1 MFVQV
6 IEGRVSDAEAVH
18 AEMDG
23 WVRGLAPG
31 AKGWLGSTAGVT
43 SSGQLIATARFESEE
58 AARANSDRP
67 EQGEWWARMEG
78 LFVDEPS
85 FHDSIAVD
93 VELPGDPSAASFV
106 QVMRGR
112 TSDHEKV
119 REIMSAHADERAKA
133 RPDVLGML
141 AVSHAGGAYTVVIY
155 FTSEAEAREGEK
167 REMPAE
173 LQEQMAAM
181 AALEV
186 GQPRFY
192 DFSEPWIYSA

>member
-23 WVRGLAPG
+23 WVRSLAPG

-58 AARANSDRP
+58 DARANSDRP
-67 EQGEWWARMEG
+67 EQGAWWARMEG

-93 VELPGDPSAASFV
+93 VELPGDPSGASFV

-119 REIMSAHADERAKA
+119 REIMSAHSDERAKA

>member
-6 IEGRVSDAEAVH
+6 IEGRVSDAEAAH
-18 AEMDG
+18 AAMDG
-23 WVRGLAPG
+23 WVRSLAPG
-31 AKGWLGSTAGVT
+31 ATGWLGSTAGVT
-43 SSGQLIATARFESEE
+43 SSGQLIAIARFESEE

-67 EQGEWWARMEG
+67 EQGEWWAQMEA
-78 LFVDEPS
+78 LFSDEPS
-85 FHDSIAVD
+85 FHDSVAVD
-93 VELPGDPSAASFV
+93 LETPGDPSAAGFV

-112 TSDHEKV
+112 TSDSAKV
-119 REIMSAHADERAKA
+119 REIMSAHADERAAA

-141 AVSHAGGAYTVVIY
+141 AASHAGGAYTVAIY

-173 LQEQMAAM
+173 LTEQMAEVS
-181 AALEV
+181 ALEV

-192 DFSEPWIYSA
+192 DFSEPWLYSA

>member
-6 IEGRVSDAEAVH
+6 IEGRVSDAEAAH

-23 WVRGLAPG
+23 WVRSLAPG
-31 AKGWLGSTAGVT
+31 AKGWLGSTGGVT
-43 SSGQLIATARFESEE
+43 SSGQLIAIARFESEE

-67 EQGEWWARMEG
+67 EQGKWWARMEG
-78 LFVDEPS
+78 LFSDEPS
-85 FHDSIAVD
+85 FHDSVAVD
-93 VELPGDPSAASFV
+93 VELPGDPAGAGFV
-106 QVMRGR
+106 QVIRGR
-112 TSDHEKV
+112 TSDSEKV
-119 REIMSAHADERAKA
+119 REIMSAHADERAKV

-141 AVSHAGGAYTVVIY
+141 AATHAGGAYTVVIY
-155 FTSEAEAREGEK
+155 FTTEAEAREGEK

>member
-6 IEGRVSDAEAVH
+6 IEGRVSDAETVH

-23 WVRGLAPG
+23 WVRSLAPG

-58 AARANSDRP
+58 DARANSDRP
-67 EQGEWWARMEG
+67 EQGEWWARMES
-78 LFVDEPS
+78 LFIDEPS

-93 VELPGDPSAASFV
+93 VELPGDPSGASFV

-181 AALEV
+181 NALEV